1 MPTTFNSPI
10 CGNVSIVN
18 SGVVT
23 ADMVRSWDTSPS
35 NTSGAKG
42 LLSVI
47 TTNAK
52 PSSTTN
58 YGVASAGYF
67 NIADFT
73 NPTTLASDVNTTL
86 GLLQTS
92 QIMPTVPQ
100 LNTLNGN
107 LNGSPSTV
115 SPMSTYVNK
124 VNTFQN
130 NVKSEYCYY
139 EQQYFTLVSLYLGAI
154 ASSTGA
160 SGNTGGTVNTATLQP
175 LVLAANAR
183 LNTIVT
189 LINGI
194 SRYNFIKI
202 SNLNSQLNTQNNAVT
217 DSSTML
223 RKQAQIFQSDSV
235 SADVNKRMVEYT
247 AEKNRA
253 NQNLMAVYFTLNV
266 VAIASLFILAK
277 NI

>member
-1 MPTTFNSPI
+1 MSTSFNSPI
-10 CGNVSIVN
+10 CGNVSIAN
-18 SGVVT
+18 TGIVT
-23 ADMVRSWDTSPS
+23 AEMVQSWDTSPA
-35 NTSGAKG
+35 NTSKAKG

-67 NIADFT
+67 NVADFT
-73 NPTTLASDVNTTL
+73 NATTLASDVNNTIT
-86 GLLQTS
+86 LLQTS
-92 QIMPTVPQ
+92 NIMPTVPRMS
-100 LNTLNGN
+100 TLTGN
-107 LNGSPSTV
+107 PSGSPSVV
-115 SPMSTYVNK
+115 SPMSTYLDS
-124 VNTFQN
+124 VNTFQT
-130 NVKSEYCYY
+130 NVKNEYCYY
-139 EQQYFTLVSLYLGAI
+139 EKQYFTLVSLYLGAI

-160 SGNTGGTVNTATLQP
+160 SANAGGVVNTATIQP

-183 LNTIVT
+183 LNTIVS

-194 SRYNFIKI
+194 SRYNFTQI
-202 SNLNSQLNTQNNAVT
+202 SALNSQLTTQNNAVT
-217 DSSTML
+217 NSSSML
-223 RKQAQIFQSDSV
+223 RNQAKIFQSDSV
-235 SADVNKRMVEYT
+235 VADVNKRMVEYT

-253 NQNLMAVYFTLNV
+253 NQNLMAIYFTLNV